1 MRQLSGR
8 ELGYLGAVNQL
19 SVVVWTQAGS
29 DEVPLNG
36 TNKTGS
42 LLRGR
47 LRWLVQF
54 RGGFWEPTLLT
65 WP

>member
-47 LRWLVQF
+47 LRWLF
-54 RGGFWEPTLLT
+54 NSGSGSGSPHS
-65 WP
+65 